1 MATRGLLYRRPSM
14 RSMCPWH
21 QGMAAADL
29 VGGLVGVGLGAGCW
43 EGSPVGCLGRR
54 SREGGGIIGIMGVG
68 VGGGEAAEAAE
79 AGIITRAGFE
89 TSCNEQS
96 RH

>member
-1 MATRGLLYRRPSM
+1 M
-14 RSMCPWH
+14 
-21 QGMAAADL
+21 
-29 VGGLVGVGLGAGCW
+29 
-43 EGSPVGCLGRR
+43 GCLGRR
-54 SREGGGIIGIMGVG
+54 SREGGGIIGIMGGG